1 MSRVKSHYRHRGFT
15 ILEIMVVVAVISIIT
30 STILLNTSFKRPE
43 NELKE
48 YAGRLQKTLRLLT
61 QEAILDDKNY
71 ALSVIP
77 GGYVILEYNGQEWLP
92 SEDRF
97 LQKLSQTHTFE
108 ETVTIDNTEIN
119 IEKTDEPQPHILVLS
134 SGEMTPFEWV
144 VEDPETDF
152 QVKLTSNLL
161 GDIVIEGPSTSL

>member
-1 MSRVKSHYRHRGFT
+1 MCRVKSHYRHRGFT

-48 YAGRLQKTLRLLT
+48 YAGRLQKTLRLLM

-92 SEDRF
+92 SEDKF

-108 ETVTIDNTEIN
+108 ERVVIDNAEIS
-119 IEKTDEPQPHILVLS
+119 IEKTDKPQPHILVLS

-144 VEDPETDF
+144 VEDPDTEL
-152 QVKLTSNLL
+152 QVKLNSNLL
-161 GDIVIEGPSTSL
+161 GDIIMEGPSASL